1 MTPIPFLLHHPQQQN
16 TAHAIAM
23 SAINPETAVTLEVR
37 GKIAIITLCN
47 EKKLNAMT
55 QDLYFRLS
63 QLMREVAKM
72 DEVYVTVLTAKGRFF
87 SA

>member
-1 MTPIPFLLHHPQQQN
+1 M
-16 TAHAIAM
+16 AGV
-23 SAINPETAVTLEVR
+23 NPETAVTLEVR
-37 GKIAIITLCN
+37 DKIAIITLSN

-63 QLMREVAKM
+63 QLMREVAKR
-72 DEVYVTVLTAKGRFF
+72 DDVFITVLTGKGRFF